1 MSKSVELIIC
11 KEILGCHT
19 LTPVLCSQKT
29 ILKKKIQVICLNR
42 QNKNKNL
49 HIRLTDKQY
58 ANIKTKA
65 NELGISVTNY
75 ILKMTEQGK
84 VVVIEPK
91 DLAAEIRELNRK
103 LSKLEQYPVIK
114 AQELRDMIG
123 EEVVKLN
130 EILKKG

>member
-1 MSKSVELIIC
+1 M
-11 KEILGCHT
+11 
-19 LTPVLCSQKT
+19 
-29 ILKKKIQVICLNR
+29 NR

-58 ANIKTKA
+58 EKIKTKA

-91 DLAAEIRELNRK
+91 DLAEEIRELNRK
-103 LSKLEQYPVIK
+103 LSKLEQYPAIK